1 MSSNKNEG
9 TIPSGFSLL
18 DLLEDLHPYETLNSS
33 KDLWMK
39 QRREKWFSYIEKG
52 KKIERLERLQD

>member
-33 KDLWMK
+33 KDL
-39 QRREKWFSYIEKG
+39 
-52 KKIERLERLQD
+52 

>member
-39 QRREKWFSYIEKG
+39 NKEG
-52 KKIERLERLQD
+52 KNDFHI